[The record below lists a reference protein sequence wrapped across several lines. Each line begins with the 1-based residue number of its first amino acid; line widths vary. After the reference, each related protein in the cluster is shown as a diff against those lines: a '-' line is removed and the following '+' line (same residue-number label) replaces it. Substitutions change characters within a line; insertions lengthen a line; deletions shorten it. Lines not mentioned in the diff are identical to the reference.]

1 MYAREKTVY
10 GVKKIFDESE
20 VQNRKKVD
28 LKFSNSL
35 NTLKLLRARQIRNK
49 HISLTTHDGSKLQTT
64 VDF

>member
-1 MYAREKTVY
+1 VYAREKTVY

-35 NTLKLLRARQIRNK
+35 NTLN
-49 HISLTTHDGSKLQTT
+49 S
-64 VDF
+64 